1 MRNSL
6 KFLTLV
12 ALLSIFACNNDKEE
26 QQKLQK
32 VVIDKHDVLMAKMD
46 SLTENQL
53 RLDSIT
59 LKYKKIKAENP
70 NLDSNTLIAKI
81 DSAKN
86 LLNNADEAM
95 MNWMHQFNPDYTGK
109 SSDEIF
115 NYLKKQEQK
124 IDSVKTLFDKSLT
137 QSNALIQQYK

>member
-6 KFLTLV
+6 KFLTLI

-59 LKYKKIKAENP
+59 LKYKKIKVENP
-70 NLDSNTLIAKI
+70 SLDINTLIAKI

-86 LLNNADEAM
+86 LLNNADDAM
-95 MNWMHQFNPDYTGK
+95 MNWMQQFNPDYTGK
-109 SSDEIF
+109 SSTEIF
-115 NYLKKQEQK
+115 DYLRNQEQK
-124 IDSVKTLFDKSLT
+124 IDSVKTLFDKSLAH
-137 QSNALIQQYK
+137 SNTLIQQYK

>member
-1 MRNSL
+1 MINSL

-59 LKYKKIKAENP
+59 LKYKKIKVENP
-70 NLDSNTLIAKI
+70 NLDSNTLIAQI

-86 LLNNADEAM
+86 LLSNADEAM
-95 MNWMHQFNPDYTGK
+95 MNWMQQFNPDYTGK
-109 SSDEIF
+109 SSTEIF
-115 NYLKKQEQK
+115 DYLRKQEQK
-124 IDSVKTLFDKSLT
+124 IDSVKTLFDKSLAH
-137 QSNALIQQYK
+137 SNALIQQYK

>member
-1 MRNSL
+1 M
-6 KFLTLV
+6 
-12 ALLSIFACNNDKEE
+12 LSIFACNNDKEE

-59 LKYKKIKAENP
+59 LKYKKIKVENP
-70 NLDSNTLIAKI
+70 SLDINTLIAKI

-86 LLNNADEAM
+86 LLNNADDAM
-95 MNWMHQFNPDYTGK
+95 MNWMQQFNPDYTGK
-109 SSDEIF
+109 SSTEIF
-115 NYLKKQEQK
+115 DYLRNQEQK
-124 IDSVKTLFDKSLT
+124 IDSVKTLFDKSLAH
-137 QSNALIQQYK
+137 SNTLIQQYK

>member
-1 MRNSL
+1 MNNL
-6 KFLTLV
+6 KMILV
-12 ALLSIFACNNDKEE
+12 AICFSFLACNNDKEE

-32 VVIDKHDVLMAKMD
+32 QVIDKHDVLMAKMD

-59 LKYKKIKAENP
+59 LKYKKIKSENP
-70 NLDSNTLIAKI
+70 SLDSNTLIAKI

-109 SSDEIF
+109 SSKEIF
-115 NYLKKQEQK
+115 DYLKSQEQK
-124 IDSVKTLFDKSLT
+124 IDSVKTLFDKSLAH
-137 QSNALIQQYK
+137 SNALIKQYK